1 MLMNPPPSSGIQPL
15 STPGFSP
22 ATINRQAIQPLTVP
36 GLQSKPVLGRGTT
49 GLAQGAGG
57 LSANPLSPQL
67 NTASVV
73 NLLGR

>member
-1 MLMNPPPSSGIQPL
+1 MLMNPPPGLGQVS

-22 ATINRQAIQPLTVP
+22 ATVNRQNIQPLTMP
-36 GLQSKPVLGRGTT
+36 GLQGKQVLGRGIT

-57 LSANPLSPQL
+57 LSSNPLSPQL
-67 NTASVV
+67 NTSSVV